1 MSHIDSIIACGFL
14 RNCICVDCLISP
26 KCSQKLSILLSC
38 DNLCQPISRLLST
51 TGGMLKSLFQF
62 NNNKKSFAVVA
73 DWLKNN
79 PEPSGRLIERALIIA
94 YELNERGALWA
105 SK

>member
-1 MSHIDSIIACGFL
+1 
-14 RNCICVDCLISP
+14 
-26 KCSQKLSILLSC
+26 
-38 DNLCQPISRLLST
+38 
-51 TGGMLKSLFQF
+51 MLKSLFQF

-73 DWLKNN
+73 DWIKNH